1 MLGIFFKTEGHTA
14 CPHTG
19 VPSTGD
25 TEWSKTRLDLWEPP
39 ACGSCLPLAKLSCRE
54 NESHL
59 GVHPSSCL
67 GALMGLGLQEGGE
80 GLRAGGGQGSFT
92 GRQDLLISRTNSDV
106 LGLEQI
112 CKSE

>member
-1 MLGIFFKTEGHTA
+1 
-14 CPHTG
+14 
-19 VPSTGD
+19 
-25 TEWSKTRLDLWEPP
+25 
-39 ACGSCLPLAKLSCRE
+39 
-54 NESHL
+54 
-59 GVHPSSCL
+59 
-67 GALMGLGLQEGGE
+67 MGLGLQEGGE